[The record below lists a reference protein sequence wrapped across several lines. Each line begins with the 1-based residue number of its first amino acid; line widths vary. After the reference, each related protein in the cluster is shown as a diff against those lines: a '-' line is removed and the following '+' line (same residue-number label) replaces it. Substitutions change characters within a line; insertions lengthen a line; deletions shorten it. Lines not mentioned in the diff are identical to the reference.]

1 LNTPSSLQFE
11 RSLRGQDTS
20 CPPSGLAFTSDGK
33 IIVADDFNHR
43 IQIYNQDGT
52 LLQSFGEKGSAPG
65 QFCYPKGIALD
76 DEGQIYVADCWNHRI
91 QVFNGEGK
99 FIRAFGSCGDE
110 LGEMNEPYHLLLDS
124 TGKLVVVERCNH
136 RLQFFTKEGV
146 SLGRMGSRGTELEE
160 KLGKLFQ
167 TPPHLLPP
175 PLFEF
180 PTSIAVDSVGNHY
193 ISDSGNHRIVKFDSK
208 WNRLASFGEYGSGPS
223 QFEYAMWLSIG
234 PNDLLYVADLNN
246 NRIQILSSSGVFLG
260 EQTTSGKSNSLE
272 APCLTGLDTNG
283 RLYIGLS
290 LDPAVHCYTLYPST
304 EIQRA
309 EAALQKE
316 PENLQILDWN
326 AQILEKQNQREQAL
340 KHYYKIAQTLWLQDA
355 ETDIQQASLDSL
367 IRMAGLIHDGTA
379 LPSARPALIKGLE
392 VIIKALQKSRQK
404 LMDHFIEWDE
414 VFPKFIHQQV
424 AEHHLILQEQEDEQ
438 TFNQSLYDL
447 ESRERNLFRQSRIL
461 AYNYRIHAIQCA
473 NYLYRAIP
481 LLEDSERDGCYQSVK
496 ENIQTLCQQIN
507 SYMDAKEKNEETL
520 LQEFSSAAESQEK
533 WASFLEKLNYSRR
546 TLIVSAYLCWDL
558 QAQIKTIKAI
568 YLQQKQDEPLGKLID
583 TIFLESPG
591 ANQIPQ
597 LLMGFQ
603 EDWSLVAQ
611 LGIDLNDLIDCRSHE
626 KVSRLEPAPLEVPP
640 DYFCPVPYDTENM
653 NIADIAKF
661 QIDESFPFSMT
672 TNGIAVGA
680 DLYPFSLIN
689 DPKAFAQRL
698 QEMVELLPLYEEK
711 DKELQLQLEELIR
724 QEIDLND
731 QLAQVNALDKKSPIS
746 LSNNIEVVA
755 FQASLLRRM
764 ILTLEINQ
772 LSNLYRLTLGTAL
785 LGKSQNSELAEPIRQ
800 ILKTK
805 SDQLK
810 EEQSQLFAERKALA
824 NQESQAN
831 TRLESQTSVARE
843 GQAQEILSNQKQ
855 RAYFLASKPLVE
867 LRVFQACRKQN
878 LYRKLETLFSKP
890 KPKVELQIHWK
901 RSIGQAGDNIDCVMT
916 PFSSAMSTDGNLWVP
931 DQENHSVVKFSRTG
945 KYLSHFGVWGE
956 SPGCLKKPT
965 DIQIDAEGNLIVTDV
980 KMCRITKF
988 SSDGTFLKIY
998 GHEEPTENRPGQ
1010 VNSISLDTN
1019 GNLWAADRQNNRL
1032 LVYHPDGSL
1041 KDVIHAQGKL
1051 NFPVAVQCME
1061 NGDCIVGD
1069 KSSQRLKRFNAKG
1082 EMTHHFST
1090 EDFSCEEIYV
1100 IAYSP
1105 KHGIFASDVWNHQI
1119 LHLTA
1124 ELKLISRI
1132 NPAGRRAGNL
1142 GRIAGMLVDGDE
1154 LFVSDIDNQTIQV
1167 FDLTVS

>member
-1 LNTPSSLQFE
+1 LNTPFSLQFE

-43 IQIYNQDGT
+43 IQIYNSDGT
-52 LLQSFGEKGSAPG
+52 LQQCFGEKGSAPG

-76 DEGQIYVADCWNHRI
+76 DENRIYVADCWNHRI
-91 QVFNGEGK
+91 QVFDGEGK
-99 FIRAFGSCGDE
+99 FIRSFGSCGDE

-124 TGKLVVVERCNH
+124 SGKLIVVERCNH
-136 RLQFFTKEGV
+136 RLQFFTKQGV

-180 PTSIAVDSVGNHY
+180 PSSIAVDSIGNYY
-193 ISDSGNHRIVKFDSK
+193 ISDSGNHRIVKFDPQ
-208 WNRLASFGEYGSGPS
+208 WNRLTSFGGYGSGPG
-223 QFEYAMWLSIG
+223 QFEYAMWLSIDS
-234 PNDLLYVADLNN
+234 NDLLYVADLNN
-246 NRIQILSSSGVFLG
+246 NRIQIVSSSGVFLG
-260 EQTTSGKSNSLE
+260 EQTTSGKSTPLE
-272 APCLTGLDTNG
+272 APCLTGIDRNG
-283 RLYIGLS
+283 HLYVGLS
-290 LDPAVHCYTLYPST
+290 LDPAVHCYTLDTST

-309 EAALQKE
+309 DAALQKE

-326 AQILEKQNQREQAL
+326 AQILEKQKQYEQAL
-340 KHYYKIAQTLWLQDA
+340 EHYYKIAQTLWLQDTG
-355 ETDIQQASLDSL
+355 TDIQHTSLESL
-367 IRMAGLIHDGTA
+367 IRMAGLIHDGMP

-392 VIIKALQKSRQK
+392 VIIRALQKSRQK
-404 LMDHFIEWDE
+404 LMDHFVEWDE

-438 TFNQSLYDL
+438 TFNQALYDL
-447 ESRERNLFRQSRIL
+447 ESKERSLFRQSRIL

-473 NYLYRAIP
+473 SYLYRVVP
-481 LLEDSERDGCYQSVK
+481 LLGDSERDVCHQSVK
-496 ENIQTLCQQIN
+496 ENIQTLCQQISN
-507 SYMDAKEKNEETL
+507 YMGAKEKNEETL

-558 QAQIKTIKAI
+558 QAQIRTLKAI
-568 YLQQKQDEPLGKLID
+568 YLQQKQDEALGNLID
-583 TIFLESPG
+583 TLFLEAPG

-603 EDWSLVAQ
+603 EDWSLAAQ
-611 LGIDLNDLIDCRSHE
+611 LEIDLNHLIDCRTHE
-626 KVSRLEPAPLEVPP
+626 KVCRLEPTPLEVPP

-653 NIADIAKF
+653 QIADIAKF
-661 QIDESFPFSMT
+661 QIDESLPFKT
-672 TNGIAVGA
+672 EKDGIAVGA
-680 DLYPFSLIN
+680 DLYSFNLIN

-711 DKELQLQLEELIR
+711 DNELRLQLEELIR

-785 LGKSQNSELAEPIRQ
+785 LGKSQNPALAEPVRQ

-810 EEQSQLFAERKALA
+810 EEQSQLFAERKTLA
-824 NQESQAN
+824 NQESQTN
-831 TRLESQTSVARE
+831 TRLESQTSVAKE
-843 GQAQEILSNQKQ
+843 GQAKEILSNQKQ
-855 RAYFLASKPLVE
+855 RAQFLASKPLVE

-878 LYRKLETLFSKP
+878 LYRKLETLFSDTAQKQDF
-890 KPKVELQIHWK
+890 QINWN
-901 RSIGQAGDNIDCVMT
+901 RSIGQAGDSIDCLMS
-916 PFSSAMSTDGNLWVP
+916 PFSPAMSADGNLWVP
-931 DQENHSVVKFSRTG
+931 DQENYSIVQFSRTG

-965 DIQIDAEGNLIVTDV
+965 DVQIDSEGNLIVTDV
-980 KMCRITKF
+980 KMSRITKF
-988 SSDGTFLKIY
+988 SSAGTFLKIY
-998 GHEEPTENRPGQ
+998 GETEPPENRPGQ
-1010 VNSISLDTN
+1010 VNSISLDVS

-1051 NFPVAVQCME
+1051 NFPVAVQCMG

-1069 KSSQRLKRFNAKG
+1069 KSSQRLKRFNSEG
-1082 EMTHHFST
+1082 EMSHSFSP

-1124 ELKLISRI
+1124 ELELISRI

-1154 LFVSDIDNQTIQV
+1154 LFVSDLDNQTVQV
-1167 FDLTVS
+1167 FDLSVS